1 MAKEFFEYDALNGV
15 TYYTEQINETTILH
29 TEQDLSPL
37 IERNK
42 KMANVGALDNGIKE
56 GWWHYC
62 DIPPVVEL
70 KLKQM
75 GINIHDQNDSKRMFE
90 VINRD
95 YPYLKVTHKHH
106 AEKYVR

>member
-1 MAKEFFEYDALNGV
+1 MAKEFFDYDPLTGV
-15 TYYTEQINETTILH
+15 THYTEQVNETTILH
-29 TEQDLSPL
+29 MEQDLTPL

-42 KMANVGALDNGIKE
+42 KIANSGQRDIGIKE

-75 GINIHDQNDSKRMFE
+75 GINIHDPNDGKKMFE

-95 YPYLKVTHKHH
+95 FPALKVTHKHH
-106 AEKYVR
+106 AERTVK